1 MTDLL
6 QRAFERASALPER
19 EQDRFAQ
26 FLISE
31 IDNDKEWE
39 ASFAASQDELAHMAK
54 EALAEYRTGKTRP
67 LDASRDF

>member
-1 MTDLL
+1 MTVLL
-6 QRAFERASALPER
+6 QKAFERVSALPDEK
-19 EQDRFAQ
+19 QDQFAR

-31 IDNDKEWE
+31 MDEASKWE

-67 LDASRDF
+67 MDTSRDF

>member
-1 MTDLL
+1 MTVLL
-6 QRAFERASALPER
+6 QKAFERASALPER

-31 IDNDKEWE
+31 IDGEKTWE

-54 EALAEYRTGKTRP
+54 EALAEYRTGQTRP
-67 LDASRDF
+67 LDTSRDF